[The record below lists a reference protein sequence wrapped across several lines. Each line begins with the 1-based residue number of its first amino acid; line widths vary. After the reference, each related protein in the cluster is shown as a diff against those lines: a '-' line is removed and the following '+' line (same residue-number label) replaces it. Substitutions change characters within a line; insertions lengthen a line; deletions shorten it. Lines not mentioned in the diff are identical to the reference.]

1 MRGIFDRLF
10 GKVRLDKKLTRK
22 SDYSLTMHLS
32 VITCTKNSID
42 YIEDLLSSIEDQTEL
57 PFEHIFV
64 DAAST
69 DGTLEAIYAYRS
81 KAAYPVK
88 IQNDQGEGISE
99 AMNLGASQSSGSHL
113 LFLHSD
119 DLLNSK
125 FSLTDLY
132 REIAP
137 QSLWYTSNCT
147 YIDNL
152 GNPIGNGP
160 RIPGNLADLHYR
172 NLISHPSTVM
182 KRAFFFECGGFDPTF
197 KIAMDYDLW
206 LRAIKLAEPQ
216 QSEKTLSNFR
226 IHGAGASSGFPE
238 RLSKETLR
246 AKLKNSRSARHNFF
260 YLLQFG
266 VELLFIWFP
275 RLRPH
280 FLRLIRKSDMV

>member
-1 MRGIFDRLF
+1 LF
-10 GKVRLDKKLTRK
+10 EKISLDKELIGN
-22 SDYSLTMHLS
+22 SDYSLSMQLS

-81 KAAYPVK
+81 KAPYPVK
-88 IQNDQGEGISE
+88 IQTDQGEGISE

-119 DLLNSK
+119 DLLNSR
-125 FSLTDLY
+125 FSLSDLY
-132 REIAP
+132 RDVAP
-137 QSLWYTSNCT
+137 ESMWYTSNCM
-147 YIDNL
+147 YIDKM
-152 GNPIGNGP
+152 GNPKGSGP
-160 RIPGNLADLHYR
+160 RIPGNLAHLHHR

-182 KRAFFFECGGFDPTF
+182 KRAFFSECGGFDPSF

-216 QSEKTLSNFR
+216 QSKKTLSSFR
-226 IHGAGASSGFPE
+226 IHEAGASSGFPV
-238 RLSKETLR
+238 RLSQETLR
-246 AKLKNSRSARHNFF
+246 AKLRNSRSARHIPF
-260 YLLQFG
+260 YLAQFG
-266 VELLFIWFP
+266 VELLFIRFP
-275 RLRPH
+275 RIRPH
-280 FLRLIRKSDMV
+280 FLRLIRKSDAV